1 MRTNKFGIRIAASAL
16 AMAVSYGAHA
26 VTDEDIINDHK
37 TPEDIVSYGMGT
49 QGQRY
54 SILEDLNT
62 NNVKYLQP
70 AWAFSFGS
78 EKMRGQESQPL
89 VKDGVMYVTASYSRI
104 YAIDART
111 GEEIWQYDAR
121 LPDGIMP
128 CCDVVNR
135 GAAIYGDKIIF
146 GTLDAK
152 LVALNKDTGKPM
164 WIKKVADYQAGYAIT
179 AAPMVVKGKVITGV
193 SGGEFGI
200 VGKVEAYDANTGDLV
215 WTRPTVEGH
224 MGYVYKDGKK
234 IENGISGGK
243 AASPG
248 PAKCGRTAVPRPGW
262 VAPTMPTP
270 IPCSSEP
277 VTRRP
282 GTRTCAPAT
291 TCSPHPVWR
300 SIRMMAAS
308 SGTSRPRPTMA
319 GIMTVSTS

>member
-62 NNVKYLQP
+62 SNVQYLQP

-89 VKDGVMYVTASYSRI
+89 IKDGVMYVTASYSRI

-135 GAAIYGDKIIF
+135 GAAIYGDKVIF

-179 AAPMVVKGKVITGV
+179 AAPMVIKGKVITGV

-243 AASPG
+243 AGVTWPG
-248 PAKCGRTAVPRPGW
+248 EMWKNGGA
-262 VAPTMPTP
+262 
-270 IPCSSEP
+270 
-277 VTRRP
+277 
-282 GTRTCAPAT
+282 AT
-291 TCSPHPVWR
+291 
-300 SIRMMAAS
+300 
-308 SGTSRPRPTMA
+308 
-319 GIMTVSTS
+319 

>member
-1 MRTNKFGIRIAASAL
+1 
-16 AMAVSYGAHA
+16 
-26 VTDEDIINDHK
+26 
-37 TPEDIVSYGMGT
+37 
-49 QGQRY
+49 
-54 SILEDLNT
+54 
-62 NNVKYLQP
+62 
-70 AWAFSFGS
+70 
-78 EKMRGQESQPL
+78 MRGQESQPL

-104 YAIDART
+104 YAIDAKT

-179 AAPMVVKGKVITGV
+179 AAPLVVKGKVITGV

-224 MGYVYKDGKK
+224 MGYVY
-234 IENGISGGK
+234 
-243 AASPG
+243 
-248 PAKCGRTAVPRPGW
+248 RTARRSKTVFP
-262 VAPTMPTP
+262 VAK
-270 IPCSSEP
+270 
-277 VTRRP
+277 
-282 GTRTCAPAT
+282 PA
-291 TCSPHPVWR
+291 
-300 SIRMMAAS
+300 
-308 SGTSRPRPTMA
+308 
-319 GIMTVSTS
+319 